1 LWRDD
6 PAPDGK
12 APPPIIVPTTTS
24 VAAVLGLS
32 RRGLETTA
40 RAAKGR
46 ATADLDIPVRVGLN
60 ACVGRGEETGFQVEQ
75 RNWNEGKV
83 ENGVKYILT
92 SKAPYK
98 VFGTHNP
105 QCPYQTQAPLPRNL
119 NGSGD

>member
-75 RNWNEGKV
+75 RNWNEGKRWKMV
-83 ENGVKYILT
+83 
-92 SKAPYK
+92 
-98 VFGTHNP
+98 
-105 QCPYQTQAPLPRNL
+105 
-119 NGSGD
+119 